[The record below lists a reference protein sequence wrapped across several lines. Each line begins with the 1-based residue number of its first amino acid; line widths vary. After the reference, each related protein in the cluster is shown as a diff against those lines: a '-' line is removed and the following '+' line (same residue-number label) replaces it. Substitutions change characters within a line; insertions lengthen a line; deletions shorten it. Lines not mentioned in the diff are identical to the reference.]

1 MQVIGRSTKNPQVLW
16 SAMRKRYYIMFVA
29 RDADGELVKMPIPL
43 HYLYM
48 FIAGAL
54 IGMLT
59 ITGMAGS
66 YTRMLVKVARFNELR
81 TQKEDL
87 SRNYNKLEAA
97 AKEKDVQ
104 VASLGSLASEV
115 SALYGLKTDGDMNPV
130 VPEEV
135 KSEQIHRSID
145 QLAVLRNTAMS
156 GVAGAG
162 ISASYDHIGTLS
174 TSDWARLAAAPSLW
188 PVEGIVTGSFGER
201 IDPFNGEG
209 AFHTGI
215 DISTPFGTPIL
226 APADGQV
233 KATEYINGYG
243 RTIIVDH
250 GHGISTLYGHLSG
263 YGVTSGEAIHRG
275 DVIGF
280 VGSSGRSTGAH
291 LHYEVRIHDTPVNPH
306 KYLRTIWA
314 RSGSGLMTGM

>member
-1 MQVIGRSTKNPQVLW
+1 
-16 SAMRKRYYIMFVA
+16 MRKRYYILFVS
-29 RDADGELVKMPIPL
+29 RDSDGELVKVPIPL

-66 YTRMLVKVARFNELR
+66 YTRMLVKVARFNQLR
-81 TQKEDL
+81 SEKDAL
-87 SRNYNKLEAA
+87 SRNYNKLEKVAQ
-97 AKEKDVQ
+97 EKDVQ

-115 SALYGLKTDGDMNPV
+115 SALYGLKNEAELSPIAASDA
-130 VPEEV
+130 
-135 KSEQIHRSID
+135 SAQRFHHSLD
-145 QLAVLRNTAMS
+145 QLAILRNSAMS
-156 GVAGAG
+156 GVASMG
-162 ISASYDHIGTLS
+162 IAASYDHLGTLS
-174 TSDWARLAAAPSLW
+174 TSDWERLAAAPSLW
-188 PVEGIVTGSFGER
+188 PVEGAVTSSFGER

-209 AFHTGI
+209 AFHTGV
-215 DISTPFGTPIL
+215 DISTSYGTPII
-226 APADGQV
+226 APADGVV
-233 KATEYINGYG
+233 KFADFENGYG
-243 RTIIVDH
+243 RTVTLDH
-250 GHGISTLYGHLSG
+250 GHGITTLFGHLSG
-263 YGVTSGEAIHRG
+263 FAVTDGEYVRRG
-275 DVIGF
+275 DVIGY

>member
-1 MQVIGRSTKNPQVLW
+1 
-16 SAMRKRYYIMFVA
+16 MRKRYYIMFVA
-29 RDADGELVKMPIPL
+29 RDAEGGLVKMPIPL

-66 YTRMLVKVARFNELR
+66 YTRMLVKVAAFNQLR
-81 TQKEDL
+81 SEKDAL
-87 SRNYNKLEAA
+87 SRNYNQLEAVT
-97 AKEKDVQ
+97 KEKDVQ

-115 SALYGLKTDGDMNPV
+115 SALYGLKSDADMHPV
-130 VPEEV
+130 VASNLPDLDSQRV
-135 KSEQIHRSID
+135 IHSMD
-145 QLAVLRNTAMS
+145 QLSILKNTAMS

-162 ISASYDHIGTLS
+162 IAASYDHIGSLS
-174 TSDWARLAAAPSLW
+174 TADWERLAAAPSLW
-188 PVEGIVTGSFGER
+188 PIEGPVTGSFGER

-215 DISTPFGTPIL
+215 DISSPMGTPII
-226 APADGQV
+226 APADGTV
-233 KATEYINGYG
+233 LATSFITGYG
-243 RTIIVDH
+243 RTIILDH
-250 GHGISTLYGHLSG
+250 GHGITTLYGHLSG
-263 YGVTSGEAIHRG
+263 FGVAEHESVHRG

-280 VGSSGRSTGAH
+280 VGSSGRSTGSH

-306 KYLRTIWA
+306 KYLRTVWA
-314 RSGSGLMTGM
+314 RTGSGIISGM

>member
-1 MQVIGRSTKNPQVLW
+1 
-16 SAMRKRYYIMFVA
+16 MRKRYYIMFVA

-54 IGMLT
+54 IGMLS

-66 YTRMLVKVARFNELR
+66 YTRMLIKVARFNELR
-81 TQKEDL
+81 TQKDDL
-87 SRNYNKLEAA
+87 SRNYTKLEAVA
-97 AKEKDVQ
+97 QEKEVQ

-115 SALYGLKTDGDMNPV
+115 SALYGLKTDADSTPSVG
-130 VPEEV
+130 
-135 KSEQIHRSID
+135 EQIRAEQINKSID
-145 QLAVLRNTAMS
+145 QLSILRNTAMS

-162 ISASYDHIGTLS
+162 IAASYDHVGTLS
-174 TSDWARLAAAPSLW
+174 MSDWARLAAAPSLW
-188 PVEGIVTGSFGER
+188 PVEGRVTGSFGER

-209 AFHTGI
+209 AFHTGV
-215 DISTPFGTPIL
+215 DISTPFGTPII

-233 KATEYINGYG
+233 KVTEYVNGYG

-263 YGVTSGEAIHRG
+263 YGVTPGESVHRG
-275 DVIGF
+275 DTIGF

-291 LHYEVRIHDTPVNPH
+291 LHYEVRIGGTPVNPH
-306 KYLRTIWA
+306 KYLRTVWA
-314 RSGSGLMTGM
+314 RATSGLMTGM

>member
-1 MQVIGRSTKNPQVLW
+1 
-16 SAMRKRYYIMFVA
+16 MRKRYYIMFVA

-66 YTRMLVKVARFNELR
+66 YTRMLVKVARFNQLKVE
-81 TQKEDL
+81 KDAL
-87 SRNYNKLEAA
+87 SANYNKLEQV

-115 SALYGLKTDGDMNPV
+115 SALYGLKTETDFKTA
-130 VPEEV
+130 VPEEIKTQQV
-135 KSEQIHRSID
+135 NYSID
-145 QLAVLRNTAMS
+145 QLSILKNTAMS

-162 ISASYDHIGTLS
+162 ISASYGHIGTLS
-174 TSDWARLAAAPSLW
+174 TSDWERLAAAPSLW

-209 AFHTGI
+209 AFHTGV
-215 DISTPFGTPIL
+215 DISTPFGTPII
-226 APADGQV
+226 APADGRV
-233 KATEYINGYG
+233 RAATYITGYG
-243 RTIIVDH
+243 RTIILDH
-250 GHGISTLYGHLSG
+250 GHGITTLFGHMSG
-263 YGVTSGEAIHRG
+263 YARRNSPSRRC
-275 DVIGF
+275 
-280 VGSSGRSTGAH
+280 GR
-291 LHYEVRIHDTPVNPH
+291 LCRIQ
-306 KYLRTIWA
+306 RTQHGRA
-314 RSGSGLMTGM
+314 PSL